1 MTVFRLL
8 ASVENNFRFA
18 RDSPSEFLHR
28 NGAYNLE
35 RRRSTGNVTMRNL
48 FLIVG
53 LLCCMQGLNGQ
64 PQPRVLLAIF
74 AHPDDEGVV
83 GPVLARYARE
93 GVRVYLAIA
102 TKGEKGAFPHS
113 GIPPG
118 ERLAKVRHE
127 EAICACRELGIN
139 PPIFFDLN
147 DGEVGAITR
156 PPAQNVQAVADKF
169 KNLLT
174 ELNPDAIVT
183 FGPDGGYGHPD
194 HRLVSAAV
202 TQVVQAMAAPI
213 RLFYVGFS
221 TDEVK
226 LLDELDPGVQWHPT
240 SSTYLPVQISIT
252 KAEQMSA
259 LHSLEC
265 HKSQFSPEDMKKLAT
280 VVNGRPIVW
289 FRPWF
294 SDRRSNDLFK

>member
-1 MTVFRLL
+1 
-8 ASVENNFRFA
+8 
-18 RDSPSEFLHR
+18 
-28 NGAYNLE
+28 
-35 RRRSTGNVTMRNL
+35 VTIRYL
-48 FLIVG
+48 RCLIVG
-53 LLCCMQGLNGQ
+53 LLCCGLSLNAQ
-64 PQPRVLLAIF
+64 PRPRVLLAIF

-118 ERLAKVRHE
+118 ERLAKVRHQ

-169 KNLLT
+169 ENLLAK
-174 ELNPDAIVT
+174 LNPDAIVT

-202 TQVVQAMAAPI
+202 TQVVQSMTAPV

-226 LLDELDPGVQWHPT
+226 LLNELDPGVHWHPT
-240 SSTYLPVQISIT
+240 NSSYLSVRISIT
-252 KAEQMSA
+252 KADQMSA

-265 HKSQFSPEDMKKLAT
+265 HKSQFSPDDMKKLAA
-280 VVNGRPIVW
+280 VVEGRPVVW

-294 SDRRSNDLFK
+294 SDRSSDDFFK